1 MKQRRVTVRLGL
13 CVWVVF
19 ALGCSARG
27 SGGGGPS
34 DTDGSTKGS
43 NETGSTSDASGD
55 LSVATFCGEY
65 CIRAMNTPGC
75 SNIDPACAANCTN
88 ALSRA
93 LPACRS
99 QLDMLASCVR
109 SAPIVCESPGTMTVP
124 SCNNQATAVTLCAVG
139 GMNDAGSDAGSP

>member
-13 CVWVVF
+13 SVLVVF

-27 SGGGGPS
+27 GGGGPI
-34 DTDGSTKGS
+34 DTDGSTK
-43 NETGSTSDASGD
+43 NPTDASTPTDGGGD
-55 LSVATFCGEY
+55 PSVATFCGEY
-65 CIRAMNTPGC
+65 CTRAMNTPGC

-99 QLDMLASCVR
+99 QLDALASCVC

-139 GMNDAGSDAGSP
+139 GMNDAGSDSGGL